1 MTIEKD
7 FLGRAWSFP
16 PAFDKE
22 RKDVVMLSGKE
33 DIDSSLHILLSTTMG
48 ERVMQPR
55 YGCNLKQFLF
65 DPTNSEMTAYIK
77 KLVEDAVLYF
87 EPRIKPGPVELSVE
101 DGKMEITV
109 VYTIKAT
116 NARSNYVFPF
126 YIEERTK
133 K

>member
-7 FLGRAWSFP
+7 FLGRGWSFP

-77 KLVEDAVLYF
+77 KLVEDACPVFRTPYQTRAGGTVRGRRQNGDHGSVYHQGHQCTKQLCVPFLY
-87 EPRIKPGPVELSVE
+87 
-101 DGKMEITV
+101 
-109 VYTIKAT
+109 
-116 NARSNYVFPF
+116 
-126 YIEERTK
+126 
-133 K
+133 